1 MTLNSKGFTLLEI
14 FVVMLLI
21 AMAGSLVAINVGKTS
36 GYKKNR
42 LFAKQMISLCKK
54 ARRLAVN
61 QAEPRAVHIS
71 ADRRR
76 CWIEGRETFLGIPE
90 DMLIEG
96 EGIRRLS
103 EDEYAI
109 LFYPDGSTSGGELT
123 LSVSGAVMGR
133 FRIDVLTGMI
143 APVGDEDE

>member
-1 MTLNSKGFTLLEI
+1 MRLNSKGFTLLEI

-21 AMAGSLVAINVGKTS
+21 AMGGSLVAINVGKTS
-36 GYKKNR
+36 AFKKNR
-42 LFAKQMISLCKK
+42 LFAKEMVSLCKK
-54 ARRLAVN
+54 ARLLAVN
-61 QAEPRAVHIS
+61 QAQPRAVYIS
-71 ADRRR
+71 AEQRR

-90 DMLIEG
+90 EMLIEG

-109 LFYPDGSTSGGELT
+109 FFYPDGSTSGGELT
-123 LSVSGAVMGR
+123 LSVAGDVVGS